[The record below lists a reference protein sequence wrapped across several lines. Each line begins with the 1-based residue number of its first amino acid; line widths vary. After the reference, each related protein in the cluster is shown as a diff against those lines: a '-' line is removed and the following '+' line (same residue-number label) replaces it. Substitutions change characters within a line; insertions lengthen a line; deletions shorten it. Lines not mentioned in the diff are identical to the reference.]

1 MKSKTFTSFIVTF
14 FAALAVPTQLAAQH
28 TRYKLID
35 LGTLGGPTSQ
45 VNGTP
50 PPMINNKG
58 VVAGE
63 ADTSTPC
70 SYLGGFVS
78 PAFRW
83 EDGVLTELGRCRA
96 AVSVFPT
103 LSIRRE

>member
-1 MKSKTFTSFIVTF
+1 MKFRAFTCI
-14 FAALAVPTQLAAQH
+14 FAMTLFGALVIPVRLAAQH

-45 VNGTP
+45 VNGSP
-50 PPMINNKG
+50 PPMINDKG

-63 ADTSTPC
+63 ADKSTPC

-78 PAFRW
+78 GSCCWP
-83 EDGVLTELGRCRA
+83 
-96 AVSVFPT
+96 FPMAGPPSLRPIT
-103 LSIRRE
+103 